1 MTNLAAQHNSRG
13 IREFRGDT
21 ELGTAFAEQRVEQT
35 VDQAELYAG
44 SAPARIGTAGHVTV
58 YHKQFR

>member
-21 ELGTAFAEQRVEQT
+21 ELGTAFAKQRAEQT
-35 VDQAELYAG
+35 AGQAELSAG
-44 SAPARIGTAGHVTV
+44 SAPARDDTADGVAV
-58 YHKQFR
+58 ARL